1 MAGNQPD
8 PELHRE
14 QIEQFTTLFAANQRQ
29 LHIYIT
35 GLVFSP
41 SDAYDILQ
49 DTNLVLW
56 ENFETFE
63 IGTNFLAWARKIA
76 FHRVLRFRDSKVRRT
91 AIIDPHLLES
101 FAAKSSEQSLD
112 LIEDRQEALKGC
124 LQKLRNEDRVLI
136 ERRYKS
142 TTSVKGMAE
151 ELGRS
156 ENGISQSLRRIRK
169 ALKECITQSL
179 RSGDAIPS
187 VQN

>member
-1 MAGNQPD
+1 MSGEQSD
-8 PELHRE
+8 PAQSDERL
-14 QIEQFTTLFAANQRQ
+14 QQFTTLFSTHQRQ

-56 ENFETFE
+56 ENFERFE
-63 IGTNFLAWARKIA
+63 LGTNFLAWARKIA

-91 AIIDPHLLES
+91 TIIDPHLLES
-101 FAAKSSEQSLD
+101 YAIRSSEQPSE
-112 LIEDRQEALKGC
+112 LIEARQEALRGC
-124 LQKLRNEDRVLI
+124 LQKLRSQDRVLI
-136 ERRYKS
+136 EKRYKS

-169 ALKECITQSL
+169 TLKECITQSL
-179 RSGDAIPS
+179 RNSNTIPS